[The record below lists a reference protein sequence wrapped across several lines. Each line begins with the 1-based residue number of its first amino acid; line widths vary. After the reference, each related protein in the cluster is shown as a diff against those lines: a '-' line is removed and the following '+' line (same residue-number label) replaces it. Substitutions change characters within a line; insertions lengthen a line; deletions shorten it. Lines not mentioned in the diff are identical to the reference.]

1 MRGVSLVWLSMPPL
15 ITTLFL
21 IFIAARTGWMPI
33 GGMRS
38 TGEPATGVTL
48 DLLRHL
54 IVPAGALA
62 LPPAAEFE
70 RLQAQAVAEAI
81 GGPFVVA
88 TLPRGGPRPRVVW
101 RDALQASLRPVAP
114 GSGPAVGTR
123 LSGSVL
129 SQ

>member
-54 IVPAGALA
+54 IVPAAALA
-62 LPPAAEFE
+62 LPMAAMFE
-70 RLQAQAVAEAI
+70 RLQSQAMADTVGE
-81 GGPFVVA
+81 PFVLA
-88 TLPRGGPRPRVVW
+88 ALARGVPWSRVVW
-101 RDALQASLRPVAP
+101 RDGLKAAVRPVA
-114 GSGPAVGTR
+114 AVYGLVIGTLLR
-123 LSGSVL
+123 RSFV
-129 SQ
+129 